1 MNVLVNDGQ
10 QVRVQEE
17 GEREASNR
25 EEKKFTKKTK
35 KRLTLGHTCHI
46 KQFSKVSIE
55 LPPFAVLSALFLMD
69 QNC

>member
-46 KQFSKVSIE
+46 
-55 LPPFAVLSALFLMD
+55 
-69 QNC
+69 